1 MDSLPAQLGFRMPAE
16 WEPHAATWIAWPHNR
31 EDWPGK
37 FSPIPW
43 VYTEIVRLLARSEPV
58 HIVVA
63 DREKK
68 RRAADRLDAAGVDM
82 GRVRFFKAATDR
94 VWLRDSG
101 PTFVVRDREGSRG
114 LSPNREAEAPA
125 EPGMP
130 ARREARPPDGDGF
143 GPGSHDSP
151 AGGVG
156 MVEWK
161 FNAWAKYE
169 NYRNDRRLPRRVS
182 TWLDLPRWVP
192 RAEQGGRPARVV
204 MEGGAIDVNGRGTLL
219 TTEEC
224 LLGEVQAR
232 NPGLDR
238 AGLEKVFADY
248 LGIRHVVWLGR
259 GIAGDDTHG
268 HVDDLARFVGPRAV
282 VTVVEPNPDDPNHE
296 PLRENLERLP
306 AARDQDGEPLEVIE
320 LPMPR
325 PVVFEGLRLPASY
338 ANFYIGNTV
347 VLVPTFNDP
356 ADRVALD
363 TLARA
368 IPDREVVGIH
378 CLDLVLGLGTLHC
391 LSQQQPLGPAGRLG
405 SQN

>member
-1 MDSLPAQLGFRMPAE
+1 MDSLPVPAQLGFRMPAE

-58 HIVVA
+58 HVVVR
-63 DREKK
+63 DRQMK

-82 GRVRFFKAATDR
+82 GQVRFFKAATDR

-101 PTFVVRDREGSRG
+101 PTFVVRDGQ
-114 LSPNREAEAPA
+114 A
-125 EPGMP
+125 
-130 ARREARPPDGDGF
+130 
-143 GPGSHDSP
+143 SHDGP
-151 AGGVG
+151 AGRVG
-156 MVEWK
+156 LVEWK

-169 NYRNDRRLPRRVS
+169 NHRSDRRLPRRVS
-182 TWLDLPRWVP
+182 SWLNLPRWVP
-192 RAEQGGRPARVV
+192 RVEQGGRQARVV

-232 NPGLDR
+232 NPGLGR
-238 AGLEKVFADY
+238 TELEQVFADY

-259 GIAGDDTHG
+259 GIVGDDTHG
-268 HVDDLARFVGPRAV
+268 HVDDLTRFVGPRTV
-282 VTVVEPNPDDPNHE
+282 VTVVEPDPADLNHE
-296 PLRENLERLP
+296 PLRENLDRLR

-356 ADRVALD
+356 ADRVALEI
-363 TLARA
+363 LARA
-368 IPDREVVGIH
+368 FPDREVVGIH

-391 LSQQQPLGPAGRLG
+391 LSQQQPLDPAGRLE
-405 SQN
+405 SKN